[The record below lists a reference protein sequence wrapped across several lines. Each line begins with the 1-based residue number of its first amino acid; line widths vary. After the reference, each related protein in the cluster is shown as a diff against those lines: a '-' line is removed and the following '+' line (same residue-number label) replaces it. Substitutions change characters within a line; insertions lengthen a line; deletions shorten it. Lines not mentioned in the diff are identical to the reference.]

1 MSKAFLFAAGFAL
14 LAGPA
19 MAQYGGGGQN
29 SGGPLGSYLR
39 NQGHGYGGY
48 YGGYGYY
55 APPPVYYGGPAYY
68 GGYYPYDGG
77 GGALAAE
84 VIGGLALGA
93 LGRVRPTTR
102 AASTTG
108 GSIAAGDASAGRGPA
123 LAGWEK
129 FHVKP
134 AGLHSTMMHSLPRE
148 ARSKNAAKMPQ
159 KWQPGVETAL

>member
-93 LGRVRPTTR
+93 LG
-102 AASTTG
+102 
-108 GSIAAGDASAGRGPA
+108 
-123 LAGWEK
+123 
-129 FHVKP
+129 
-134 AGLHSTMMHSLPRE
+134 
-148 ARSKNAAKMPQ
+148 ARSYYHPRRFHHRRVYRR
-159 KWQPGVETAL
+159 W

>member
-55 APPPVYYGGPAYY
+55 APPPSTT
-68 GGYYPYDGG
+68 
-77 GGALAAE
+77 AARP
-84 VIGGLALGA
+84 ITAADIPITAAARLPRASSA
-93 LGRVRPTTR
+93 AWRWACSGRVRTTTR

-108 GSIAAGDASAGRGPA
+108 GSIAAGDASAGRGRA
-123 LAGWEK
+123 SAEWEK
-129 FHVKP
+129 F
-134 AGLHSTMMHSLPRE
+134 T
-148 ARSKNAAKMPQ
+148 
-159 KWQPGVETAL
+159 